1 MWERDSRARVS
12 EHMSSSDLAQ
22 FRRFFAEELR
32 ATAPVR
38 RNDSV
43 VEAFASVPRERF
55 LGPGPWRIIPPERM
69 EASYVTPDADARRLY
84 HNILVAIDERR
95 GLNNGEP
102 GLWAHLFD
110 QLDLRPG
117 ERIMQVGAG
126 TGYYSAVLA
135 EIVQRSGRVIAVEY
149 DAALAARARENLSPW
164 PQVEVVA
171 GDGTTLDPGE
181 VDCIITFAGTTQPG
195 PLWLDG
201 LAEGGRLLVALTPAD
216 GWGFFLCA
224 TRRGTEFAAA
234 SLSPCGIFLCVGARD
249 ADAAQRLQDAL
260 QALKGKPIPVRSLH
274 RGAPPAGAEG
284 VWYSAPGFW
293 LSKQPISAEREV

>member
-1 MWERDSRARVS
+1 
-12 EHMSSSDLAQ
+12 MSSSDLAQ

-126 TGYYSAVLA
+126 TGFL
-135 EIVQRSGRVIAVEY
+135 QRRAGRDRAKKRARHCCRIRCGVGGASPREPES
-149 DAALAARARENLSPW
+149 LAA
-164 PQVEVVA
+164 
-171 GDGTTLDPGE
+171 G
-181 VDCIITFAGTTQPG
+181 
-195 PLWLDG
+195 
-201 LAEGGRLLVALTPAD
+201 
-216 GWGFFLCA
+216 
-224 TRRGTEFAAA
+224 
-234 SLSPCGIFLCVGARD
+234 
-249 ADAAQRLQDAL
+249 
-260 QALKGKPIPVRSLH
+260 
-274 RGAPPAGAEG
+274 
-284 VWYSAPGFW
+284 
-293 LSKQPISAEREV
+293 